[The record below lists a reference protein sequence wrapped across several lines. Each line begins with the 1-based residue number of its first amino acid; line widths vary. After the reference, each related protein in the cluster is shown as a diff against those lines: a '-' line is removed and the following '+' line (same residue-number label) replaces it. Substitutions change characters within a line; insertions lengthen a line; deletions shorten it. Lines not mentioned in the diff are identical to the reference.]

1 MSTATR
7 YWCELAWLGGE
18 RAEAGVTVE
27 LDGDRIASVEP
38 GSAAPPPD
46 ATRLR
51 GLTVPGLANAHSHA
65 FQRALRG
72 RVQRG
77 GGSFWTWR
85 EDMYALAGRLDP
97 DAYLR
102 LARATFAEMA
112 LAGVTAV
119 GEFHYVHHAPD
130 GRPYDDPNEMGRAVV
145 RAAAEAGIRITL
157 IDACYLH
164 GGIGEPPAGAQRRF
178 CDADAAA
185 WAERAG
191 ALADREDMRVAAA
204 IHSVRAVDPESA
216 EQVVAWAAA
225 RGTPLHAHVSEQPEE
240 DRACLEAYGRRPL
253 ALLRDAGAL
262 ELPFTAVHGTHFDA
276 DEAAL
281 LGEAGGWC
289 CLCPTTERDLGD
301 GIGPALALARAG
313 TRLCLGS
320 DSQAVIDPFEEARA
334 LELDERLS
342 RGERGLHSTV
352 ELLRAASEHGH
363 ACLGWPDA
371 GRIEPGARADLVT
384 VGLDG
389 VRLAGTAPETA
400 LEALVFA
407 AGAGDVTRVIAG
419 GREIVRDGAHVRL
432 DVARELDQA
441 IRELTK

>member
-1 MSTATR
+1 MAGGRAGRGRRDRGAGRRSHR
-7 YWCELAWLGGE
+7 LG
-18 RAEAGVTVE
+18 RA
-27 LDGDRIASVEP
+27 

-46 ATRLR
+46 ATRLH

-72 RVQRG
+72 RAQRG

-97 DAYLR
+97 DGYLR

-119 GEFHYVHHAPD
+119 GEFHYVHHAP
-130 GRPYDDPNEMGRAVV
+130 GRAPLRRSRTRWVTRV
-145 RAAAEAGIRITL
+145 ARAAAEAGIRITL

-262 ELPFTAVHGTHFDA
+262 ELRLHGRPRHP
-276 DEAAL
+276 L
-281 LGEAGGWC
+281 RRGRG
-289 CLCPTTERDLGD
+289 RV
-301 GIGPALALARAG
+301 ARRG
-313 TRLCLGS
+313 RRLVLPVP
-320 DSQAVIDPFEEARA
+320 DDRAR
-334 LELDERLS
+334 
-342 RGERGLHSTV
+342 
-352 ELLRAASEHGH
+352 
-363 ACLGWPDA
+363 P
-371 GRIEPGARADLVT
+371 GRRHRPGAGAGPRGGPPLP
-384 VGLDG
+384 GQ
-389 VRLAGTAPETA
+389 RLAGRDRPVRGGPRARARRATGARRARPSLDGRA
-400 LEALVFA
+400 A
-407 AGAGDVTRVIAG
+407 AGRERARARLPGLAGRRPDRAGRPGRSGDRGPGRRAAG
-419 GREIVRDGAHVRL
+419 GHRSRDGAGG
-432 DVARELDQA
+432 ASCSPPA
-441 IRELTK
+441 PAT

>member
-1 MSTATR
+1 M
-7 YWCELAWLGGE
+7 
-18 RAEAGVTVE
+18 
-27 LDGDRIASVEP
+27 
-38 GSAAPPPD
+38 
-46 ATRLR
+46 
-51 GLTVPGLANAHSHA
+51 
-65 FQRALRG
+65 
-72 RVQRG
+72 
-77 GGSFWTWR
+77 
-85 EDMYALAGRLDP
+85 
-97 DAYLR
+97 
-102 LARATFAEMA
+102 
-112 LAGVTAV
+112 
-119 GEFHYVHHAPD
+119 
-130 GRPYDDPNEMGRAVV
+130 
-145 RAAAEAGIRITL
+145 
-157 IDACYLH
+157 
-164 GGIGEPPAGAQRRF
+164 
-178 CDADAAA
+178 
-185 WAERAG
+185 
-191 ALADREDMRVAAA
+191 
-204 IHSVRAVDPESA
+204 
-216 EQVVAWAAA
+216 
-225 RGTPLHAHVSEQPEE
+225 
-240 DRACLEAYGRRPL
+240 
-253 ALLRDAGAL
+253 
-262 ELPFTAVHGTHFDA
+262 
-276 DEAAL
+276 

-334 LELDERLS
+334 LELDERLA

-432 DVARELDQA
+432 DVARELDRA
-441 IRELTK
+441 IRELTA